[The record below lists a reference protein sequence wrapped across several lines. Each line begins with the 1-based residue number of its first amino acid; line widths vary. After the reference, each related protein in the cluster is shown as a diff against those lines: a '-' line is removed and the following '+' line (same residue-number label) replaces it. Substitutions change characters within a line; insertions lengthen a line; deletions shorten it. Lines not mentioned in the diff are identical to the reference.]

1 MSYVHRMHIDARA
14 THPKPRVTA
23 RPVEISADAEIAIFL
38 RAFAVFFVVM
48 VAAIALVVLG

>member
-1 MSYVHRMHIDARA
+1 MSYVHRVHIDPRAAR
-14 THPKPRVTA
+14 PKAKIAA

-48 VAAIALVVLG
+48 VAAIAFVVLG

>member
-14 THPKPRVTA
+14 AHPKPRVTA

>member
-14 THPKPRVTA
+14 ARPKPRIMA